1 MLRWRRQEQVGVLP
15 TMRTHSRQ
23 ASHFRREFQVAGA
36 VLALAFQ
43 ELGSIHLL
51 ALNLQIRRNHQL
63 DSNVFCD
70 IDTVMSTGNKYIQE
84 HSARLEDLFITRR
97 QFLQRAGMGLGML
110 GLTALLSEELARS
123 SASGEEVA
131 NLLPRRAPLPA
142 KAKHVIHIFAQ
153 GAPSHVDTWDP
164 KPTLTQYDG
173 KTIPGMEGVAMASP
187 FKFEKKGRSGI
198 EVSEVFPKLGE
209 LVDDLAVVR
218 SMYTDIPAHE
228 VATVFMNT
236 GSTRLARP
244 SLGSW
249 VLYGLGTE
257 NQNMPGYIS
266 LRPGGTP
273 SGGSANWQSSFLPGV
288 YQGVSI
294 NTKLPGVH
302 QLIQNIRNQ
311 YTSLPEQRRQLDL
324 VHKLNELHSQNLQK
338 DAQLEARLQAYEMAF
353 KMQTEA
359 TDAFDLN
366 REPPEVRN
374 AYGRTPQANQL
385 LIARRLIERGVRFVQ
400 VWAGGW
406 DHHQD
411 IEERLPERAREID
424 QPLAAL
430 IADLKQRNLFE
441 STLII
446 WGGEFGRKPVRDRN
460 GNDNPGRD
468 HNAKAF
474 TTVLAGGG
482 VKGGTIY
489 GATDEF
495 GAAAMEN
502 KVHIHDLHATI
513 LALLG
518 FDHQKL
524 TYRYNGRDFR
534 LTDVSGQVVKSL
546 IA

>member
-1 MLRWRRQEQVGVLP
+1 M
-15 TMRTHSRQ
+15 
-23 ASHFRREFQVAGA
+23 
-36 VLALAFQ
+36 
-43 ELGSIHLL
+43 
-51 ALNLQIRRNHQL
+51 
-63 DSNVFCD
+63 
-70 IDTVMSTGNKYIQE
+70 
-84 HSARLEDLFITRR
+84 TRR
-97 QFLQRAGMGLGML
+97 QFLRRAGMGFGML
-110 GLTALLSEELARS
+110 GLAAMLGEELLGQHVRA
-123 SASGEEVA
+123 EEIA
-131 NLLPRRAPLPA
+131 TLTPRQPPSPV
-142 KAKHVIHIFAQ
+142 KAKHVVHIFAQ

-164 KPTLTQYDG
+164 KPSLARYDG
-173 KTIPGMEGVAMASP
+173 QSIPGMNGLAMASP
-187 FKFEKKGRSGI
+187 FKFEKHGKSGI
-198 EVSEVFPKLGE
+198 EISEVFPKLGE
-209 LVDDLAVVR
+209 MADDLAVIR

-228 VATVFMNT
+228 VATLFMNT
-236 GSTRLARP
+236 GSTRFVRP

-273 SGGSANWQSSFLPGV
+273 PGGSANWQSAFLPGV

-294 NTKLPGVH
+294 NTRIATVN
-302 QLIQNIRNQ
+302 QLIQNIHNQ
-311 YTSLPEQRRQLDL
+311 YTPLGEQRRQLDL
-324 VHKLNELHSQNLQK
+324 VHKLNELQVQSQQK
-338 DAQLEARLQAYEMAF
+338 DAQLEARLQAFEMAF

-359 TDAFDLN
+359 TDAFDLSKEPATM
-366 REPPEVRN
+366 REL
-374 AYGRTPQANQL
+374 YGRTAQGNQL

-411 IEERLPERAREID
+411 IEERLPERAKEID
-424 QPLAAL
+424 QPLAAF
-430 IADLKQRNLFE
+430 ITDLKQRGLFD
-441 STLII
+441 STLVI

-460 GNDNPGRD
+460 ATDNNPGRD

-474 TTVLAGGG
+474 STVLAGGG
-482 VKGGTIY
+482 VRGGMVC

-495 GAAAMEN
+495 GAAAVEN

-534 LTDVSGQVVKSL
+534 LTDVSGEVVKAVIS
-546 IA
+546 